1 MAIFTIHD
9 LEEGEEIPVDIYSNF
24 HSSVLGTFSAKVH
37 KQYQKML
44 VLAQGV
50 KVSKAFL
57 A

>member
-1 MAIFTIHD
+1 MAIFTIHE

-24 HSSVLGTFSAKVH
+24 HSSVSGTFSAKGH